1 MRLLASGAVAVAIWL
16 AVATQV
22 PAHPSM
28 RLADVVVGAAITQ
41 PFGCTSLE
49 LEPFDDLCPWH
60 HKHTGVDLAAAIGT
74 EVHSA
79 TNGTALA
86 GFDGSG
92 CGVYVLV
99 VVDAHVRA
107 LYCHL
112 SVVRVPSGSSVQ
124 PGQVIGLVGDTGLT
138 TGPHV
143 HLQVDVDGVPVDPT
157 TWLGP

>member
-1 MRLLASGAVAVAIWL
+1 
-16 AVATQV
+16 
-22 PAHPSM
+22 M

-41 PFGCTSLE
+41 SFGCTSLE

-60 HKHTGVDLAAAIGT
+60 HRHTGVDLAAPIGT

-86 GFDGSG
+86 GFDPSG
-92 CGVYVLV
+92 CGTYILV
-99 VVDAHVRA
+99 VLDTHVRV

-112 SVVRVPSGSSVQ
+112 SVVRAASGSSVQ
-124 PGQVIGLVGDTGLT
+124 TDQVIGLVGESGVT

-143 HLQVDVDGVPVDPT
+143 HLQVDVDGVPVDPA
-157 TWLGP
+157 TWLGS